1 MAAEPILYASAKV
14 FSGIG
19 GLMGGF
25 SLLAFVKPKGVVDA
39 VLHGGVSTG
48 CAIIFAGPVI
58 RYFNALPDDWEF
70 QMMAGFLIGF
80 CAWFLMSAIANFFI
94 KNEGKDI
101 LEVAAETKTRVK
113 KVRKA

>member
-1 MAAEPILYASAKV
+1 
-14 FSGIG
+14 
-19 GLMGGF
+19 
-25 SLLAFVKPKGVVDA
+25 
-39 VLHGGVSTG
+39 
-48 CAIIFAGPVI
+48 
-58 RYFNALPDDWEF
+58 
-70 QMMAGFLIGF
+70 MMAGFLIGF